1 LRTKNLLSL
10 FGLIF
15 VLLPVLARDTT
26 PALAIANLTDP
37 AKLAT
42 LKGERAAN
50 PRLQK
55 CVYWLAYAEEQG
67 SKPEAVL
74 DEAAKLNKTEGT
86 PYAGFV
92 RWGLLNNLKIAKEL
106 GLLTPAGMAELR
118 RGKSATITKGEYAGQ
133 EAEAD
138 HTIPRAVCPELQNQV
153 MNLELMPASL
163 NRSKSDK
170 ITERARVFAKELYDA
185 KVLSKAG
192 FESVKEACEKVKE

>member
-1 LRTKNLLSL
+1 LHTKTLLSL
-10 FGLIF
+10 LGFLSVSF
-15 VLLPVLARDTT
+15 LLQAKDTT

-92 RWGLLNNLKIAKEL
+92 RWGLLNNLKTAKEL
-106 GLLTPAGMAELR
+106 GLLTPEGMAEMR
-118 RGKSATITKGEYAGQ
+118 RGKSATITKGRMR
-133 EAEAD
+133 D
-138 HTIPRAVCPELQNQV
+138 RKPRPTTPSQGRFAQNC
-153 MNLELMPASL
+153 
-163 NRSKSDK
+163 KTK
-170 ITERARVFAKELYDA
+170 
-185 KVLSKAG
+185 
-192 FESVKEACEKVKE
+192 